1 MDNLLSARKKI
12 NSMHK
17 FDFKNRTAV
26 ITGGAQGFGLD
37 VAKRFLD
44 SGGKVFIWDIDEK
57 LLKLAVDEVKNP
69 NLFYNVV
76 DVSNYKDVE
85 KNVSEIT
92 SKSNIDILINNAG
105 ITGPTAPL
113 WEYDVE
119 MWNKI
124 VQINL
129 MGTFNCCRAIV
140 PNMIKNN
147 YGRIVNVASVA
158 GKDGNAN
165 ASAYSSGKAGAI
177 GLTKALGKEL
187 ADKDIAV
194 NAVTP
199 AGAKTRILDQ
209 MSKEHVQRMLSK
221 VPRGRFLEIHEFT
234 SLVCWLSSQE
244 NTFSTAAVFDISGG
258 RSTY

>member
-1 MDNLLSARKKI
+1 
-12 NSMHK
+12 MHQ

-26 ITGGAQGFGLD
+26 VTGGAQGFGLD
-37 VAKRFLD
+37 IAKRFLD
-44 SGGKVFIWDIDEK
+44 SGAKVFIWDIDEK
-57 LLKLAVDEVKNP
+57 LLKSTVKELKNP

-85 KNVSEIT
+85 KNVTEIT
-92 SKSNIDILINNAG
+92 LKSNIDILINNAG
-105 ITGPTAPL
+105 ITGPTAPV

-129 MGTFNCCRAIV
+129 MGTFNCCRTIV

-165 ASAYSSGKAGAI
+165 ASAYSSAKAGAI